1 MFSSYLILTWK
12 YFYSYFKIPIQK
24 KLIAESIN
32 STIINFNYHQFQ
44 GLDIQHE
51 SKPKPS
57 FNTKST
63 LSDEVLLDHILGTIY
78 GNCIGDAIGLLTEFM
93 TKKEAMHVSSI
104 WGKTSIILPLE
115 FIFLSRASYRPYIR
129 SYHWTTPILKSSH
142 GDCKWPAKLNVI
154 RFCQLSLRPI
164 IISALI
170 FL

>member
-1 MFSSYLILTWK
+1 MKNVQFIP
-12 YFYSYFKIPIQK
+12 YSYQKIFLQLLQNTHMKESPKAKILVTYK
-24 KLIAESIN
+24 KKFEGMYSI
-32 STIINFNYHQFQ
+32 IINFNNYQFQ

-104 WGKTSIILPLE
+104 
-115 FIFLSRASYRPYIR
+115 
-129 SYHWTTPILKSSH
+129 
-142 GDCKWPAKLNVI
+142 
-154 RFCQLSLRPI
+154 
-164 IISALI
+164 
-170 FL
+170 

>member
-1 MFSSYLILTWK
+1 MKNVQFIPYSYL
-12 YFYSYFKIPIQK
+12 KIFLQLLQTTHTK
-24 KLIAESIN
+24 KIN
-32 STIINFNYHQFQ
+32 FIINFNYHQFQ

-104 WGKTSIILPLE
+104 
-115 FIFLSRASYRPYIR
+115 
-129 SYHWTTPILKSSH
+129 
-142 GDCKWPAKLNVI
+142 
-154 RFCQLSLRPI
+154 
-164 IISALI
+164 
-170 FL
+170 

>member
-1 MFSSYLILTWK
+1 MKNVQFIPYSYL
-12 YFYSYFKIPIQK
+12 KIFLQLLQNTHTKK

-104 WGKTSIILPLE
+104 
-115 FIFLSRASYRPYIR
+115 
-129 SYHWTTPILKSSH
+129 
-142 GDCKWPAKLNVI
+142 
-154 RFCQLSLRPI
+154 
-164 IISALI
+164 
-170 FL
+170 